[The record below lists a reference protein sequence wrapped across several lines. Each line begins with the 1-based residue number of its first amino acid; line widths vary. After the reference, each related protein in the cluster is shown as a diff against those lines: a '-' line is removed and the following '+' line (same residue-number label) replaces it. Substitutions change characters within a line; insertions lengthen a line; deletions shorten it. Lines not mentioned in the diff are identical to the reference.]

1 MQQLISD
8 APNHR
13 SLQGRRFSATRL
25 EMCLRR
31 VQPWIEADFDE
42 ACARGMRADLQ
53 ALNEIMRHYIGTCTS
68 GRTPGY
74 R

>member
-25 EMCLRR
+25 QMCLRR
-31 VQPWIEADFDE
+31 VQTWIEADFDE

-53 ALNEIMRHYIGTCTS
+53 ALNDIMRHYIGTCTS
-68 GRTPGY
+68 GRAPGY